1 MRSGNLDSCDPP
13 PATALEL
20 RASLGARSFGPF
32 VEPWEPVRNRY
43 KDLFEFCRLIACVL
57 PTSSAA
63 ESDFSRLG
71 GAKTG

>member
-1 MRSGNLDSCDPP
+1 MCSSNLDSCDPP
-13 PATALEL
+13 PATAPEL
-20 RASLGARSFGPF
+20 PASLGAMSFGPF
-32 VEPWEPVRNRY
+32 VESWEPVRNRY
-43 KDLFEFCRLIACVL
+43 MELFEFCRLIACVL